1 MVNRKCVFTL
11 AFVCLVACGCE
22 GDEPNGKNS
31 ETAGQEEKMQEQV
44 KGQVRIVLLGVD
56 AAQTDKS
63 AQKYDL
69 RIRYFL
75 EILGKD
81 PVEQVGTGPIEIF
94 RNGKRVT
101 GDIATATE
109 NWPYE
114 NKERWDGDI
123 VAKIGVS
130 DPARAYVRRR
140 TFLGLSFGSGR
151 LDIKLEEGFNQT
163 REVFLFNDIYI
174 EQSDLAPKS
183 GRAPYE

>member
-1 MVNRKCVFTL
+1 MK
-11 AFVCLVACGCE
+11 
-22 GDEPNGKNS
+22 
-31 ETAGQEEKMQEQV
+31 EEV

-56 AAQTDKS
+56 AAQRDKS

-75 EILGKD
+75 EILGTE
-81 PVEQVGTGPIEIF
+81 PVERVTAGPVEIF
-94 RNGKRVT
+94 RNGKMVR
-101 GDIATATE
+101 GDIATAME
-109 NWPYE
+109 HWPYE
-114 NKERWDGDI
+114 NKERWGED
-123 VAKIGVS
+123 VAAKIRVS
-130 DPARAYVRRR
+130 DPARAHVKRR

-174 EQSDLAPKS
+174 EQSDFAPKT